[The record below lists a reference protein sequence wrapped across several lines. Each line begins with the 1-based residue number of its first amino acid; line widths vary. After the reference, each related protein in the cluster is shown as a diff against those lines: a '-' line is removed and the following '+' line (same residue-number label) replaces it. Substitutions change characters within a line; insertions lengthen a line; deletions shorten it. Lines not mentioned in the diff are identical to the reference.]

1 MVRLGVGGGGGGTGM
16 PLDVGA
22 ETLPGG
28 EAKLSVAI
36 AGKLEEGA
44 VEHLG
49 LRDGVRGL
57 RHATTNIAGSKDI

>member
-36 AGKLEEGA
+36 AGKLEEGV

-49 LRDGVRGL
+49 LQDGV
-57 RHATTNIAGSKDI
+57 